1 MEAQAQTPAAPG
13 KVQAL
18 SEARITV
25 FFTVTGIAAGAL
37 SSAISL
43 AFGTGMGTLCLLLAI
58 LLFYASY
65 KLASNERFRAR
76 YLMTMLE
83 QSEVK
88 KNIRIWMTGFWPFF
102 IMWLIFWVMIYSSV
116 LTFL

>member
-1 MEAQAQTPAAPG
+1 MEAPAQAAPA

-18 SEARITV
+18 SEAKLTL
-25 FFTVTGIAAGAL
+25 FFALTGMVTGAL

-43 AFGTGMGTLCLLLAI
+43 TLGTGMGTLCLLLAI
-58 LLFYASY
+58 FLFYASY
-65 KLASNERFRAR
+65 KLASNEKFRNR
-76 YLMTMLE
+76 YLMAMLE

-102 IMWLIFWVMIYSSV
+102 IMWLIAWVMIYSSV
-116 LTFL
+116 VTFF